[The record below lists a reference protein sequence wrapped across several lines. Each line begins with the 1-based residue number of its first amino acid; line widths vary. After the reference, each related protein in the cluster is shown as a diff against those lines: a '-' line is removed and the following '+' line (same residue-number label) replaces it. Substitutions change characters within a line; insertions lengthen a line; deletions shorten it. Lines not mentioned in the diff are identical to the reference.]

1 MFSREEK
8 TKIKEAF
15 WTVFGQYMKGV
26 PVLDEEGKKKNWLNY
41 KTGVRGIR
49 FKTDA
54 TDKKAYIGIELIHRD
69 EDERFLVYEQFL
81 SLKKLLTDELQ
92 EEWIWEKEYSDAFG
106 KSSSRIYRKLP
117 DVNIFRQEDWPTLI
131 SFSSPEYWLWTL
143 FGKIQ
148 SPFLKIFCK
157 EYFYYLF
164 PFLLLFNTIRMISLW
179 IFFILLL
186 YLFGRLVFC

>member
-131 SFSSPEYWLWTL
+131 SFFKPRILALDAFWENTKPI
-143 FGKIQ
+143 FED
-148 SPFLKIFCK
+148 FL
-157 EYFYYLF
+157 
-164 PFLLLFNTIRMISLW
+164 
-179 IFFILLL
+179 
-186 YLFGRLVFC
+186 